1 MQKSE
6 KISAGIVGA
15 TGYTGIEL
23 VYWLSRHPCVSL
35 DKVSSESQAGQVL
48 SDYLPGFNHIDHLRF
63 EPFEPDNLQG
73 CQVVF
78 FATPHGFAMQH
89 VASLLDQG
97 IKVIDLSADY
107 RLSDIETWEAWYGV
121 KHQSKELID
130 EAAYGLTEIH
140 RAQIKQA
147 RLVANPG
154 CYPTAIQ
161 LGYYPLIK
169 HGLIKLDNLIA
180 DAKSGASG
188 AGKKAAAGLMLTELS
203 QNFHAYKTEGHRHLP
218 EILEQL
224 NRFAESHTKSRA
236 NYQKQPLDMV
246 FTPHLLPINRGILAT
261 LYADLVD
268 EQLDIA
274 DIRSVYQQAYE
285 NEPFVKLLKPGV
297 YPQLKNL
304 ERTNA
309 CHINIFKPPASK
321 KVIVQSAIDNLAKGA
336 SGQAVQN
343 MNLLFDLPETM
354 GLF

>member
-1 MQKSE
+1 MQTSE
-6 KISAGIVGA
+6 KISAAIVGA

-23 VYWLSRHPCVSL
+23 VYWLSRHPCVSI
-35 DKVSSESQAGQVL
+35 DKVTSESQVGEVL
-48 SDYLPGFNHIDHLRF
+48 RDYLPGFHHIDHLQF
-63 EPFEPDNLQG
+63 EPFEPDNLQS

-89 VASLLDQG
+89 AASLLDQG

-107 RLSDIETWEAWYGV
+107 RLSDIKTWEAWYGV
-121 KHQSKELID
+121 KHESTELVDQAI
-130 EAAYGLTEIH
+130 YGLTEIH

-147 RLVANPG
+147 RLIANPG

-169 HGLIKLDNLIA
+169 YGLIKLDNLIA

-188 AGKKAAAGLMLTELS
+188 AGKKAVSGLMLTELS
-203 QNFHAYKTEGHRHLP
+203 QNFYAYKTEGHRHLP

-224 NRFAESHTKSRA
+224 HGFAGLHT
-236 NYQKQPLDMV
+236 NYKNQLLDMV

-268 EQLDIA
+268 EQLDVA
-274 DIRSVYQQAYE
+274 DIKNIYKQTYE
-285 NEPFVKLLKPGV
+285 NEPFIKLLKSGV

-321 KVIVQSAIDNLAKGA
+321 KIIIQSAIDNLVKGA

-354 GLF
+354 GLL